1 MYLKCHRR
9 FKDGKEHRYWSIAE
23 KRRCAGGRV
32 VDRQVLYLGEIN
44 DSQKEAWLRCIEVF
58 DESQRVQTRLAL
70 FPAETPVPTHAQTC
84 GIQVYL
90 EAFTLRR
97 PRQWGACWVFCRLWE
112 QLGLDAFWRTRL
124 PDSRE
129 GTSWYHVLMILTA
142 YRLMDP
148 GSEWR
153 LHRHWFEHSAMGEL
167 LGEDY
172 AIVAKD
178 TLYRC
183 LDKLLPHKEALFVHL
198 RRSWQ
203 DLFGVKFE
211 VLLYDLTSTYF
222 ESSPAGSE
230 EDKRRFGYSR
240 DHRPD
245 CVQLVIALV
254 VTVDGFPLAYEVL
267 AGNTADSKTLEN
279 FLNKIEKHYGRAQ
292 RIWIMDRG
300 IPTEEHLEKMRARQI
315 SYLVGTPKGRLS
327 KLEKALAT
335 VPWQEAR
342 EAVEVK
348 LLPQDPELY
357 VLVQSQARVSQER
370 AMRRRRLKRLWKRL
384 NELQQQRPSYETL
397 LMKLGSARQEAG
409 RAWSLVKLTLPE
421 APPKQER
428 SQRVDFSF
436 RLDKAKLRLTRRRE
450 GRYLLRSNMSGSDP
464 AQLWELYLQ
473 LTEVEAAF
481 KQLKGDLAVRP
492 IYHQLEHRIEAHIFV
507 AFLAYC
513 IQVTL
518 KHRLRLKA
526 PGLTARQ
533 ALDKFSTMQML
544 DVHFPTT
551 DGRELIFTRYT
562 EPEPDQQLLLA
573 QLNWILPQQPPP
585 RITAKIAAQ
594 L

>member
-222 ESSPAGSE
+222 ESSPSGSE

-254 VTVDGFPLAYEVL
+254 VPVEGFPLAYEVL

-357 VLVQSQARVSQER
+357 VLVQSQARVSKER

>member
-1 MYLKCHRR
+1 MC
-9 FKDGKEHRYWSIAE
+9 I
-23 KRRCAGGRV
+23 CGG
-32 VDRQVLYLGEIN
+32 LG
-44 DSQKEAWLRCIEVF
+44 R
-58 DESQRVQTRLAL
+58 
-70 FPAETPVPTHAQTC
+70 TC
-84 GIQVYL
+84 SG
-90 EAFTLRR
+90 
-97 PRQWGACWVFCRLWE
+97 
-112 QLGLDAFWRTRL
+112 
-124 PDSRE
+124 
-129 GTSWYHVLMILTA
+129 
-142 YRLMDP
+142 
-148 GSEWR
+148 
-153 LHRHWFEHSAMGEL
+153 
-167 LGEDY
+167 
-172 AIVAKD
+172 
-178 TLYRC
+178 
-183 LDKLLPHKEALFVHL
+183 
-198 RRSWQ
+198 
-203 DLFGVKFE
+203 
-211 VLLYDLTSTYF
+211 
-222 ESSPAGSE
+222 
-230 EDKRRFGYSR
+230 
-240 DHRPD
+240 
-245 CVQLVIALV
+245 
-254 VTVDGFPLAYEVL
+254 
-267 AGNTADSKTLEN
+267 
-279 FLNKIEKHYGRAQ
+279 
-292 RIWIMDRG
+292 
-300 IPTEEHLEKMRARQI
+300 
-315 SYLVGTPKGRLS
+315 
-327 KLEKALAT
+327 KALAT

-357 VLVQSQARVSQER
+357 VLVQSQARVSKER

-421 APPKQER
+421 APPTQER

-464 AQLWELYLQ
+464 AQLWELYLH

>member
-9 FKDGKEHRYWSIAE
+9 CKDGKEHRYWSIAE

-58 DESQRVQTRLAL
+58 DESQRVQMHLAL
-70 FPAETPVPTHAQTC
+70 FPAETPVPAHAQTC
-84 GIQVYL
+84 GVQVCL
-90 EAFTLRR
+90 GDFKLRR

-112 QLGLDAFWRTRL
+112 QLGLDEFWRTRL

-129 GTSWYHVLMILTA
+129 GTSWYHVLMVLTA
-142 YRLMDP
+142 YRLLDP

-153 LHRHWFEHSAMGEL
+153 LHRHWFERSAMGDL
-167 LGEDY
+167 LGEDF

-183 LDKLLPHKEALFVHL
+183 LDKLLAHKEALFVHL
-198 RRSWQ
+198 RRYWQ

-222 ESSPAGSE
+222 ESSPSGSE

-254 VTVDGFPLAYEVL
+254 VTVEGFPLAYEVL

-279 FLNKIEKHYGRAQ
+279 FLNQIEKHYGQAQ

-300 IPTEEHLEKMRARQI
+300 IPTEEHLENRRARQI
-315 SYLVGTPKGRLS
+315 SYLVGTPKGRLTQ
-327 KLEKALAT
+327 LEKALAT

-342 EAVEVK
+342 AAVEVK

-357 VLVQSQARVSQER
+357 VLVQSQARVTKER

-384 NELQQQRPSYETL
+384 NEWQQQRPSYETL

-409 RAWSLVKLTLPE
+409 RAWSLVKLMLPE

-428 SQRVDFSF
+428 SRRVDFSF
-436 RLDKAKLRLTRRRE
+436 TLDKAKLRRTRRRE

-492 IYHQLEHRIEAHIFV
+492 IYHQLEPRIEAHLFV

-562 EPEPDQQLLLA
+562 EPEPDHQLLLA

-585 RITAKIAAQ
+585 RITAKVAA
-594 L
+594 